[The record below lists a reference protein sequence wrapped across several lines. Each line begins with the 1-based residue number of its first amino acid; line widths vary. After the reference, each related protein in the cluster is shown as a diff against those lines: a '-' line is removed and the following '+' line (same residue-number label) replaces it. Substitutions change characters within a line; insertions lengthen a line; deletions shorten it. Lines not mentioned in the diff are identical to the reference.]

1 MNDVWQHSQLLA
13 RGRWSKVET
22 PAGPIA
28 ALLPPG
34 AACAPMPRMDAI
46 PALGQHTD
54 MILAELGWSAADIA
68 VLRSAGAI

>member
-1 MNDVWQHSQLLA
+1 MMRSQF
-13 RGRWSKVET
+13 RQEWGYD
-22 PAGPIA
+22 PIP

-34 AACAPMPRMDAI
+34 AACDPTPRMDAI
-46 PALGQHTD
+46 PALGQHAD